1 MTIGSGLFF
10 QIRKIFFKGK
20 ALRIDLLGLLLLLD
34 GDFLTANHRLLSNSE
49 ARLLSLVLVLLVLD
63 LRGNTHLL
71 ITLLTLGSF
80 PFGAL
85 SSLSLLNLSG
95 ILLSLAVNHARVLD
109 NPALNF
115 LKL

>member
-10 QIRKIFFKGK
+10 KMPKIFFEGK
-20 ALRIDLLGLLLLLD
+20 ALGIDLLGLLFLLD

-63 LRGNTHLL
+63 LCGNAHLL

-85 SSLSLLNLSG
+85 SSLSLCNLSG

-115 LKL
+115 LK